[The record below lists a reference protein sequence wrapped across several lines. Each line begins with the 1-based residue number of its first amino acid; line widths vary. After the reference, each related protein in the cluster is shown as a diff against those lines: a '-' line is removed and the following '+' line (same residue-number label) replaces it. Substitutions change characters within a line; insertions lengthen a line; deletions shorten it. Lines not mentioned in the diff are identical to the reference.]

1 MTATHLTLFDVAP
14 LPHEATLDERFA
26 AFIAANPHALRYFR
40 DLALPILAN
49 GRRTSAKALVDMAR
63 YSHAAFAPVG
73 SEFKIDN
80 SIVSRLS
87 RALMDEFP
95 ELAGVFTTRE
105 LRS

>member
-1 MTATHLTLFDVAP
+1 MAFDWQAP
-14 LPHEATLDERFA
+14 HDWSLYRVFDGSGVLLYVGIST
-26 AFIAANPHALRYFR
+26 
-40 DLALPILAN
+40 LALPILAN
-49 GRRTSAKALVDMAR
+49 GRRTSAKALVEMAR